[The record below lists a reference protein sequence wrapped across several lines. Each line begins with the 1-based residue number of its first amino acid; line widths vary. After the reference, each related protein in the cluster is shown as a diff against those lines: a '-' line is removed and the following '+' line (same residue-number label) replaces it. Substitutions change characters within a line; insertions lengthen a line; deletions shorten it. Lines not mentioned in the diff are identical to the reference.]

1 MHKYENSTPLSELLP
16 LLLDGSFAQ
25 SMHVP
30 ARPVNYIIFL
40 RLSMVI
46 MVLVQ
51 LVATL
56 GPLKLALNRLTSLLA
71 DNCQASSKP
80 VQQGLQV

>member
-1 MHKYENSTPLSELLP
+1 
-16 LLLDGSFAQ
+16 
-25 SMHVP
+25 MHVP
-30 ARPVNYIIFL
+30 ARPVNYSRFV

-56 GPLKLALNRLTSLLA
+56 GLLKLAVNRLTSLLA
-71 DNCQASSKP
+71 DICQASSKP
-80 VQQGLQV
+80 VQQGLQVSAHHVKLPSNGQSQLQHSL

>member
-1 MHKYENSTPLSELLP
+1 M
-16 LLLDGSFAQ
+16 
-25 SMHVP
+25 
-30 ARPVNYIIFL
+30 I
-40 RLSMVI
+40 I
-46 MVLVQ
+46 MVLDQ

-56 GPLKLALNRLTSLLA
+56 GLLKLAVNRLTSLLA

>member
-1 MHKYENSTPLSELLP
+1 MSPPPSELLP
-16 LLLDGSFAQ
+16 VLLDGSFVQ

-30 ARPVNYIIFL
+30 ARPVNYSRFV

-56 GPLKLALNRLTSLLA
+56 GLLKLAVNRLTSLLA

-80 VQQGLQV
+80 VQ